1 MKKLFLSLFLVATGL
16 IPALNLSVKAQENND
31 QYNPNSV
38 EPIAKYEHLFKVRV
52 WRVIDLQ
59 ERHNKGFFA
68 KGGEITKLIMNAV
81 ESGELSDIYET
92 DSLDRKMS
100 KEDFIGKLQF
110 RQAANYDEWTANSNW
125 YDGDVVTYNGKNYVA
140 IFESRGKNPETSP
153 NEWQPTTMGKAVNFL
168 PNQIK
173 LLEIVEDI
181 IFDKRRSR
189 LYYDIQAVRP
199 IVPSSENYE
208 RNINQPLGWFKYK
221 DLVEVFRNHPD
232 DAIWFNRNNTAENKN
247 FEDAFKLR
255 LFRASIFKV
264 ENPEDETIYDRYVTG
279 SQRPY
284 IESVWAREWEEMKLM
299 EREHNLWEF

>member
-1 MKKLFLSLFLVATGL
+1 LRK
-16 IPALNLSVKAQENND
+16 
-31 QYNPNSV
+31 V
-38 EPIAKYEHLFKVRV
+38 EKTR
-52 WRVIDLQ
+52 
-59 ERHNKGFFA
+59 
-68 KGGEITKLIMNAV
+68 LIMDAV

-92 DSLDRKMS
+92 DSLNRKMS
-100 KEDFIGKLQF
+100 KEDFINKLQF
-110 RQAANYDEWTANSNW
+110 RQAANYDQWTANANW
-125 YDGDVVTYNGKNYVA
+125 YDGDVVTHNGKNYVA
-140 IFESRGKNPETSP
+140 IFDSRGKNPETSP
-153 NEWQPTTMGKAVNFL
+153 NDWQETSMGKAVNFL
-168 PNQIK
+168 PDQIK
-173 LLEIVEDI
+173 LLEVVEDI

-232 DAIWFNRNNTAENKN
+232 EAIWFNRNNTAENKN

-264 ENPEDETIYDRYVTG
+264 ENPEDETIFDKYVTG